1 MDDTRTE
8 YRAGVVFALAAFLS
22 WGFVPIY
29 FKQLTQVPAV
39 EVLAHRIVWSVL
51 FLGLYIAVRGSFAA
65 TRETLRNR
73 RLVRGLVLSGALVAF
88 NWLIFVWAVAHDRIL
103 ETSLGYFITPIVN
116 VVLGMVFLGERLRPL
131 QWTAVG
137 LAALGTVYLTM
148 DYGELPWVA
157 LVLAFSFGFYGLMRK
172 QLPVKP
178 VQGLFVETLLMLP
191 AALGYLLWLATVGR
205 GSFLHGSTSTDALLV
220 GTGLVTAL
228 PLLWFIN
235 AARRMPLSTLGFFQ
249 YLAPSMSF
257 LLAVFVYGEPFTPA
271 HAVAFVSIWLGL
283 ALFSTDA
290 ILWQRRAVGAAT
302 PHG

>member
-1 MDDTRTE
+1 MNDARATW
-8 YRAGVVFALAAFLS
+8 RAGVLFALAAFLS

-29 FKQLTQVPAV
+29 FKQLVQVPAP

-51 FLGLYIAVRGSFAA
+51 FLGVYIALRKSFAD
-65 TRETLRNR
+65 TRDTLRNR
-73 RLVRGLVLSGALVAF
+73 RLVAALMLSGALVAF

-103 ETSLGYFITPIVN
+103 ETSLGYFITPLLN
-116 VVLGMVFLGERLRPL
+116 VVLGLCFLGERLRTL
-131 QWTAVG
+131 QWMAVG
-137 LAALGTVYLTM
+137 LAVFGTGYLTVA
-148 DYGELPWVA
+148 YGELPWVA
-157 LVLAFSFGFYGLMRK
+157 LLLGFSFGFYGLIRK

-191 AALGYLLWLATVGR
+191 VALGYLLWLASSNLGV
-205 GSFLHGSTSTDALLV
+205 FVHTDRATDWWLV

-257 LLAVFVYGEPFTPA
+257 MLAVFVYHEPFTHA
-271 HAVAFVSIWLGL
+271 QAVAFASIWLGL
-283 ALFSTDA
+283 VLFSTDA
-290 ILWQRRAVGAAT
+290 VLWQRRRAESSLV
-302 PHG
+302 